1 MTDRML
7 ASAQALRI
15 ESLGDNCELGFVL
28 RHLGVEAGSLFRW
41 AAMKHEQLLM
51 KLRGNCPG
59 TLGDDNPLRNIGSPI
74 PSKTEIGLEA
84 GPKCD
89 FWIDCPEKYIHLSM
103 GWGTWAVT

>member
-41 AAMKHEQLLM
+41 AAMKPEQLLM
-51 KLRGNCPG
+51 KLRADFDGMYEFAN
-59 TLGDDNPLRNIGSPI
+59 LSPLRPAMVPTRGTAS
-74 PSKTEIGLEA
+74 A
-84 GPKCD
+84 G
-89 FWIDCPEKYIHLSM
+89 
-103 GWGTWAVT
+103 TRR